1 MKKIFILLISISILS
16 SCKKDVLDIVP
27 TDRLSETAIWSD
39 ATLPQ
44 LFVNA
49 QYNTLQHG
57 FNNDIQYYGD
67 EAFSKFNDGG
77 YQLIGLNQLTSSNV
91 TQLSGKYNY
100 WKNAYSTIKNF
111 NIYFSKIDGTPLS
124 ATSKASLTAEVKFLR
139 AFVYAQLIWNYG
151 GVPIIEKGFDLSGN
165 LKGIK
170 RNTYDEC
177 VTYILKDLDDAIAG
191 LPNQQTGNNLGRAS
205 ADAARALKARVLL
218 YYASP
223 QNNPTGDKARW
234 QQVADISLAIIN
246 SHRYSLTDNYH
257 NLFIG
262 GNNSE
267 AIFSRYFST
276 DASHQIGKLFA
287 PIGSGGNGY
296 AQPSQNIVDD
306 YEMTNGVIPVIN
318 GVKNPDPLNTYDA
331 SNPYIGRDPR
341 FYASVLY
348 NGASYKGR
356 KIEPFTGGADF
367 FGPDATAT
375 GYYNFKF
382 LDESQVVSSTTP
394 YTYPWHFFRLG
405 EIYLIYAE
413 AAYNLGNETDT
424 RTYINLV
431 RQRVGVNMPPVTTT
445 GVALFNSLVH
455 EREIELAFEGHRFYD
470 TRRWQIAPI
479 TDAKPIVGVQVIK
492 NPDNSFTYN
501 RVDLLK
507 RIWDSKLYLI
517 PLTFQ
522 EVQASGNS
530 LAQNP
535 GYN

>member
-1 MKKIFILLISISILS
+1 MKKIFILLISISVLS
-16 SCKKDVLDIVP
+16 ACKKDVLDIAP
-27 TDRLSETAIWSD
+27 SDRLSETAIWSD

-49 QYNTLQHG
+49 QYNAIQHG
-57 FNNDIQYYGD
+57 FNNDIQYFGD
-67 EAFSKFNDGG
+67 EAYSKFNHGG
-77 YQLIGLNQLTSSNV
+77 YQTIGLNQLTSSNV
-91 TQLSGKYNY
+91 SGLSGRYYY
-100 WKNAYSTIKNF
+100 WKNAYNTIKNF
-111 NIYFSKIDGTPLS
+111 NIYFSKIDGSPITGTAKTALN
-124 ATSKASLTAEVKFLR
+124 AEVKFIR

-151 GVPIIEKGFDLSGN
+151 GVPIIEKGFDLSGD

-177 VTYILKDLDDAIAG
+177 VAYIVKDLDDAIAG

-218 YYASP
+218 YWASP
-223 QNNPTGDKARW
+223 QNNPTNDKTRW
-234 QQVADISLAIIN
+234 QQVADVALAIIN
-246 SHRYSLTDNYH
+246 SNRYSLTDNYH

-267 AIFSRYFST
+267 AIFSRFFST
-276 DASHQIGKLFA
+276 DISHQVGKTFA

-296 AQPSQNIVDD
+296 AQPSQNIVDE

-331 SNPYIGRDPR
+331 SNPYVGRDPR

-348 NGASYKGR
+348 NGATYKGR

-367 FGPDATAT
+367 TGPDATAT

-382 LDESQVVSSTTP
+382 LDESLPVSGTTP
-394 YTYPWHFFRLG
+394 YTYPWHLFRLA
-405 EIYLIYAE
+405 EIYLTYAE
-413 AAYNLGNETDT
+413 AAYNLGNEGDA
-424 RTYINLV
+424 RIYINKV
-431 RQRVGVNMPPVTTT
+431 RQRVGVNMPPITTT
-445 GVALFNSLVH
+445 GTALFNSLVH

-470 TRRWQIAPI
+470 TRRWKIAPVV
-479 TDAKPIVGVQVIK
+479 DAKPIVGFQVVK
-492 NPDNSFTYN
+492 NTNSTFTYN
-501 RVDLLK
+501 RINLLT
-507 RIWDSKLYLI
+507 RIWDDKLYLI
-517 PLTFQ
+517 PLSFQ
-522 EVQASGNS
+522 EIQASGNS